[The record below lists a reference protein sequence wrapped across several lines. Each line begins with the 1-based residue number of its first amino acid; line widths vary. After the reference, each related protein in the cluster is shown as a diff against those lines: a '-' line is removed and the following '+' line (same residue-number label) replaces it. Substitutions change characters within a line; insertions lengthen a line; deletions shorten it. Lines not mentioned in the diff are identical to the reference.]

1 MKTFTKIL
9 VVSLLGLSAF
19 SCQSSIDLTRTTL
32 PDDQQPEPVIDSAAL
47 TYQLN
52 QKTWCSN
59 DEGFSMMLLLATGED
74 RCLNFNERLIELSVK
89 GLADASWKLNANE
102 PITKGTLAYM
112 VCRAAKLRTGV
123 MMHLIPSR
131 RYAYREA
138 IYHGLI
144 TPGSVNEPLTAPE
157 VVGIMGRLARL
168 NEN

>member
-1 MKTFTKIL
+1 MKTLTKIL
-9 VVSLLGLSAF
+9 VVSLVGLSAF

-32 PDDQQPEPVIDSAAL
+32 PDDQQPDPVIDSAAL
-47 TYQLN
+47 TFELS

-59 DEGFSMMLLLATGED
+59 DEGFSMMLLLAAGED

-89 GLADASWKLNANE
+89 GLADASWRLEASD

-112 VCRAAKLRTGV
+112 VCRVANLKTGV
-123 MMHLIPSR
+123 MMNLFPSR

-138 IYHGLI
+138 VYYGLI

-157 VVGIMGRLARL
+157 VVGNMGRVARL
-168 NEN
+168 NGN

>member
-1 MKTFTKIL
+1 MKTLTKIL
-9 VVSLLGLSAF
+9 MVSLVGLTAF

-47 TYQLN
+47 TFELS

-59 DEGFSMMLLLATGED
+59 DEGFSMMLMLAAGED

-89 GLADASWKLNANE
+89 GLADASWRLEASE

-112 VCRAAKLRTGV
+112 VCRVANLKTGV
-123 MMHLIPSR
+123 MMNLFPNR

-138 IYHGLI
+138 VYHGLI

-157 VVGIMGRLARL
+157 VVGIMGRVARL
-168 NEN
+168 NGN